1 MSRDDRAARQPST
14 RDQLRALHA
23 LAGPY
28 QRDDAGDA
36 PAEPTA
42 LFLRWLDAAIA
53 TGQPEPHAMT
63 LSTVDADGRP
73 DARVLILKDVDSDGW
88 HFASTS
94 QGVKGRQVAANP
106 NAALTFYWQPL
117 GRQVRIRG
125 PVKDLGPEASRA
137 DFLARSASARAIA
150 LTGQQSNV
158 LTDTH
163 AVDAAFKRQQA
174 RLEADPELVA
184 PGWTAYVIAA
194 QEVEFWQGSEDRRHW
209 RLKYVRDGIGWSQ
222 TLLWP

>member
-1 MSRDDRAARQPST
+1 MSRDDRAVRQPSI
-14 RDQLRALHA
+14 REKLRALHA

-28 QRDDAGDA
+28 RRDDAVAA
-36 PAEPTA
+36 PADPMA

-63 LSTVDADGRP
+63 LSTVDEHGRP
-73 DARVLILKDVDSDGW
+73 DARVLLLKDVDAAGW
-88 HFASTS
+88 HFASTKL
-94 QGVKGRQVAANP
+94 GTKGRQIAGNP

-125 PVKDLGPEASRA
+125 TVEDLGPEASRD
-137 DFLARSASARAIA
+137 DFLARSASAKAIA
-150 LTGQQSNV
+150 LTGRQSDV
-158 LTDTH
+158 LANAH
-163 AVDAAFKRQQA
+163 AVDAEFSRQQA
-174 RLEADPELVA
+174 RLAADPGLVA
-184 PGWTAYVIAA
+184 PGWTAFAVAA

-209 RLKYVRDGIGWSQ
+209 RLKYARDGTGWSQ